1 MAAGHWVPEL
11 ARLAG
16 GGDPL
21 GQAGEPSRDAGWD
34 EIVAAAPDVVV
45 LMPCGFDL
53 ARTLAVSVE
62 VTRHPGFGRLPAAR
76 TGGVV
81 AVDGSSSFKRP
92 GPSILDGLELMAA
105 IVRAKP
111 GDPLPAGAAWVPLAR
126 SSNPG
131 AGAAGTDDLPGSRR
145 RTEPAGG

>member
-1 MAAGHWVPEL
+1 MAARHWVPEL

-53 ARTLAVSVE
+53 ARTLAVSAD
-62 VTRHPGFGRLPAAR
+62 VTRRPGFGQLPAAR
-76 TGGVV
+76 TAGVV
-81 AVDGSSSFKRP
+81 AADRLQLLQP
-92 GPSILDGLELMAA
+92 A
-105 IVRAKP
+105 RAK
-111 GDPLPAGAAWVPLAR
+111 DAR
-126 SSNPG
+126 R
-131 AGAAGTDDLPGSRR
+131 ARTDGRDRPC
-145 RTEPAGG
+145 

>member
-21 GQAGEPSRDAGWD
+21 GQAGEPSRDAGPD

-53 ARTLAVSVE
+53 ARTLAVSAE
-62 VTRHPGFGRLPAAR
+62 VGVRASAGSRPHGPAAWSQS
-76 TGGVV
+76 T
-81 AVDGSSSFKRP
+81 A
-92 GPSILDGLELMAA
+92 
-105 IVRAKP
+105 
-111 GDPLPAGAAWVPLAR
+111 PAL
-126 SSNPG
+126 
-131 AGAAGTDDLPGSRR
+131 
-145 RTEPAGG
+145 

>member
-21 GQAGEPSRDAGWD
+21 GQAGEPSRDAGPD

-53 ARTLAVSVE
+53 ARTLAVSAE
-62 VTRHPGFGRLPAAR
+62 VTRRPGFGRLPAAR

-81 AVDGSSSFKRP
+81 AVDGPSSLNRP
-92 GPSILDGLELMAA
+92 GPSILDGLDLMAA

-126 SSNPG
+126 SSSPG
-131 AGAAGTDDLPGSRR
+131 AGAMGTDDLPGSRP
-145 RTEPAGG
+145 RTGPHRG